1 MIEIATRET
10 RFKVPQ
16 ACLSSPVSIGRDS
29 TMQWVIA
36 HWRVARR
43 HAVLLERSRTLWIQ
57 DLGTWSG
64 TWVNGK
70 RIVADTPL
78 LEGDTVVI
86 GPVVFSARCVPKCP
100 SDGAEGMAVH
110 ARPAGTH
117 HSVAWHET
125 DEPTSNGASVKRG
138 IADGL
143 AACERRA
150 SRSPI
155 APPFPVAEGRPDDDG
170 GSGLNGPGNAPMLTS
185 TLGCQSMVSAASK
198 SGIPAGSESLVNVG
212 SGSVMSAAPKS
223 VPTAASESMTS
234 AASESMTSAA
244 SGSMTSAASESM
256 TSAAS
261 ELMTS
266 AASESIR
273 GSASHP
279 EAVAIR
285 QRMQLRLLSA
295 MDLRREDV
303 SMMSDQHLR
312 ARARAILEALIE
324 RDPALCPVEQRE
336 CYITAVIDEAVG
348 LGPLEPLLADA
359 SISEIMVNRHDE
371 VFVER
376 AGRLERAD
384 IAFANEASVLA
395 VLERIVAPLG
405 RRIDEGAPMVDAR
418 LADGSRVN
426 GVIAPIA
433 LKGPTLTIR
442 KFSRRR
448 LGLDELVAGASM
460 SATMAA
466 FLGLCVRH
474 KKNIVVSGGTG
485 SGKTTLLNILSGLIG
500 RHERIITIEDAA
512 ELQLPHAHVVSL
524 EARPP
529 NIEGRGCVD
538 IRDLVRNALRMRPDR
553 IIVGECRGGEAFDM
567 LAAMNTGHEGS
578 LTTLHANTPRDAL
591 ARLETMILMT
601 GMPLPLAAVRE
612 HISAGIDIVVQQAR
626 LEDGRRVLTDIAEV
640 SGMDSGGIQLQSL
653 FVRNKGRDQFEG
665 AGVLPSFVDAWR
677 ERGIEMPTEWFDRP
691 HRHDANH
698 ESHHNYE

>member
-1 MIEIATRET
+1 MIELASNDQ
-10 RFKVPQ
+10 RFTLAQPCVP
-16 ACLSSPVSIGRDS
+16 SPVSIGRDPG
-29 TMQWVIA
+29 MQWVIA

-64 TWVNGK
+64 TWVNRK

-78 LEGDTVVI
+78 LEGDEVVI
-86 GPVVFSARCVPKCP
+86 GPLTFRARWVPDASGLGEGDRAQHADDGTADVLRWPDAALDGETQKALAGSP
-100 SDGAEGMAVH
+100 SDARNVCAEQEQDDWYAV
-110 ARPAGTH
+110 PSGD
-117 HSVAWHET
+117 S
-125 DEPTSNGASVKRG
+125 SNGFERSLLGHSEVVC
-138 IADGL
+138 D
-143 AACERRA
+143 AAEA
-150 SRSPI
+150 
-155 APPFPVAEGRPDDDG
+155 
-170 GSGLNGPGNAPMLTS
+170 TY
-185 TLGCQSMVSAASK
+185 
-198 SGIPAGSESLVNVG
+198 IPTHPL
-212 SGSVMSAAPKS
+212 
-223 VPTAASESMTS
+223 
-234 AASESMTSAA
+234 
-244 SGSMTSAASESM
+244 
-256 TSAAS
+256 
-261 ELMTS
+261 
-266 AASESIR
+266 
-273 GSASHP
+273 ASHDALDNTDR

-312 ARARAILEALIE
+312 VRARAILDSLIE
-324 RDPALCPVEQRE
+324 REPALCPPERRE
-336 CYITAVIDEAVG
+336 SYITAVIDEAVG
-348 LGPLEPLLADA
+348 LGPLEPLLADDA
-359 SISEIMVNRHDE
+359 ISEIMVNRHDE
-371 VFVER
+371 IYVER
-376 AGRLERAD
+376 AGRLERVN

-448 LGLDELVAGASM
+448 LVLADLVGSGAM
-460 SATMAA
+460 SANMAA
-466 FLGLCVRH
+466 FLTLCVVH

-500 RHERIITIEDAA
+500 KHERIITIEDAA

-524 EARPP
+524 EARPA
-529 NIEGRGCVD
+529 NIEGRGSVD

-553 IIVGECRGGEAFDM
+553 IVVGECRGAEAFDM

-612 HISAGIDIVVQQAR
+612 HISAGIDIVIQQAR
-626 LEDGRRVLTDIAEV
+626 LEDGRRVLTDVAEV

-653 FVRNKGRDQFEG
+653 FLRNKGRGHFEG

-677 ERGIEMPTEWFDRP
+677 ERGIVMPAEWFDRAHLP
-691 HRHDANH
+691 ATRP
-698 ESHHNYE
+698 

>member
-1 MIEIATRET
+1 MLESMTVAVPGSMMSTASDSIARTSFESLT
-10 RFKVPQ
+10 IAESDSKAYF
-16 ACLSSPVSIGRDS
+16 ASDSI
-29 TMQWVIA
+29 
-36 HWRVARR
+36 
-43 HAVLLERSRTLWIQ
+43 
-57 DLGTWSG
+57 
-64 TWVNGK
+64 
-70 RIVADTPL
+70 
-78 LEGDTVVI
+78 
-86 GPVVFSARCVPKCP
+86 
-100 SDGAEGMAVH
+100 
-110 ARPAGTH
+110 TH
-117 HSVAWHET
+117 
-125 DEPTSNGASVKRG
+125 GASDSVTPT
-138 IADGL
+138 
-143 AACERRA
+143 A
-150 SRSPI
+150 SDS
-155 APPFPVAEGRPDDDG
+155 ATHVA
-170 GSGLNGPGNAPMLTS
+170 SGLVT
-185 TLGCQSMVSAASK
+185 
-198 SGIPAGSESLVNVG
+198 
-212 SGSVMSAAPKS
+212 
-223 VPTAASESMTS
+223 TAASDAPTHTASDSMTL
-234 AASESMTSAA
+234 A
-244 SGSMTSAASESM
+244 
-256 TSAAS
+256 
-261 ELMTS
+261 
-266 AASESIR
+266 
-273 GSASHP
+273 ASHP

-285 QRMQLRLLSA
+285 QRMQSRLLSA

-312 ARARAILEALIE
+312 VRARAILEALIE

-336 CYITAVIDEAVG
+336 RYITAVIDEAVG

-371 VFVER
+371 IFVER
-376 AGRLERAD
+376 AGRLERAN

-448 LGLDELVAGASM
+448 LGLNELVAGAAM

-529 NIEGRGCVD
+529 NIEGRGSVD

-653 FVRNKGRDQFEG
+653 FVRDKGRGRFEG

-677 ERGIEMPTEWFDRP
+677 ERGIAMPSEWFDRP
-691 HRHDANH
+691 HERSNGHDRPD
-698 ESHHNYE
+698 SHGRPDGRA